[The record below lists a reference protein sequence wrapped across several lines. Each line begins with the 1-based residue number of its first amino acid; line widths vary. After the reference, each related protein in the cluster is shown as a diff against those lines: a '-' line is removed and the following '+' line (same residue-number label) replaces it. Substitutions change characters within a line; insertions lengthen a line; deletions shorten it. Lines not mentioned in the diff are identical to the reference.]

1 MKERPSVLGAIKN
14 RKPYKISSNFI
25 LDEGMKAVNFEK
37 QDFRKNG
44 KELLCL
50 HIPSQINHVRFIAG
64 DIPFCD
70 NAILLG
76 FLKKG
81 SVWYDSAL
89 TWIMSQHFDK
99 LGVGMNQIQ
108 SWPQPLYN

>member
-1 MKERPSVLGAIKN
+1 
-14 RKPYKISSNFI
+14 
-25 LDEGMKAVNFEK
+25 MKAVNFEK
-37 QDFRKNG
+37 PDFG
-44 KELLCL
+44 KSGRELLCL
-50 HIPSQINHVRFIAG
+50 HIPSQINRVRFIAG

-70 NAILLG
+70 NAIPLS

-81 SVWYDSAL
+81 FVWYDSAL

>member
-1 MKERPSVLGAIKN
+1 MKERPSVLGEVEN

-37 QDFRKNG
+37 LDLGKNG

-50 HIPSQINHVRFIAG
+50 RNSSQVIHVRLIAG
-64 DIPFCD
+64 DILFCD
-70 NAILLG
+70 NVIPLG

-81 SVWYDSAL
+81 FLWYDSAL
-89 TWIMSQHFDK
+89 TWIMLQHFDK